1 MDKYRLSIER
11 LSPEQQQQEI
21 KDFENC
27 GWEYLGNSQL
37 ANVHIF
43 AEFQWNKSSEPVI
56 PAKHGKYKVESPLKC
71 QGFL

>member
-11 LSPEQQQQEI
+11 LSHAQQQQEI
-21 KDFENC
+21 EDFKSC

-43 AEFQWNKSSEPVI
+43 AEFQWNKSTEPILPV
-56 PAKHGKYKVESPLKC
+56 KYGKYKVENPLKC